1 MFNLYLLLCEIYI
14 NYETI
19 HKLLLHLSPVK
30 TFHQNSQIS
39 DECNNVEVREL
50 DVNDMNARGFKGVLG
65 WVRPLEFAVELWS
78 QNAED

>member
-1 MFNLYLLLCEIYI
+1 MKLYI
-14 NYETI
+14 NFCCTY
-19 HKLLLHLSPVK
+19 HLSRPVN
-30 TFHQNSQIS
+30 QNSQIS